1 MDSVGDKAVYEDT
14 TTMVKVDGQHSKA
27 LSVIEISSCSSV
39 IRQENSETAS
49 LWNYILNADD
59 LVLVADTEKL
69 LLEKLS
75 KWKYGN

>member
-1 MDSVGDKAVYEDT
+1 MDSVGDKAVYEDI

-27 LSVIEISSCSSV
+27 LSVIEISSRSSV
-39 IRQENSETAS
+39 IRQENLETAS
-49 LWNYILNADD
+49 LWNYELNADD

-75 KWKYGN
+75 K